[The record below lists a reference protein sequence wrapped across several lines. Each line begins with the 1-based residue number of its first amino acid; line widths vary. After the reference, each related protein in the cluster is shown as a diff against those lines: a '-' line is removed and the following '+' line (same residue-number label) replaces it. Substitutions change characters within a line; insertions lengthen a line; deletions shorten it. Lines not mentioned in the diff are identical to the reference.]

1 MKSKVSSLIERKSTL
16 YTMAECHYK
25 KENIQGKL
33 QKKKRKIKH
42 KILILSLGGGRSSFL
57 LGWEAEASLASGS
70 ASLDLNSTSFAL
82 VAASLASE
90 WGLVSL
96 LLPLSLATSALWP
109 WSLAWLGPLEASR
122 GGRVAWTVKSYLED
136 SGARA
141 EEMGGQL
148 GLHVSQDDSRHS
160 VAASITSKQEPLQ
173 GWGLHPF
180 YLAVVPAYL
189 SQLFSQPY
197 LCLLDPKE
205 VGCLLQCLPSFLNHP
220 NGGFGLL

>member
-1 MKSKVSSLIERKSTL
+1 
-16 YTMAECHYK
+16 MAECHYK

-33 QKKKRKIKH
+33 QKKKRKIKN

-136 SGARA
+136 SRARV

-173 GWGLHPF
+173 G
-180 YLAVVPAYL
+180 
-189 SQLFSQPY
+189 
-197 LCLLDPKE
+197 
-205 VGCLLQCLPSFLNHP
+205 
-220 NGGFGLL
+220 